1 MKLKKIFAVVVA
13 AVMAV
18 TMNAMPAFAAPESI
32 GVDASCSICKRTF
45 RYYDGNTMDGTFAK
59 TYEEYY
65 STNSINAIQN
75 TSYVYGNPE
84 HSNQILDLYV
94 AKYNQNVICS
104 SCLETKINEYK
115 TNQSTNQTGSTNVT
129 ATVSSSYTLVVPQ
142 TVAMT
147 GADGTGEKTAT
158 IPVCIKG
165 DIGEN
170 QKVTVSTVAP
180 MMKAAGSA
188 DVTATVDAPKTEWNR
203 ADVIANS
210 NEGTTSNYTVKA
222 TLTPGEWAGTATFN
236 CTLSTEETVKTI
248 SFTIDGTTY
257 NAEEGMTWTQW
268 VNSDYNSSS
277 HVVIFDGAVVL
288 KDNGGTST
296 SSGRKI
302 SGVEVTDII
311 IDGETYTLGRP
322 SIFN

>member
-65 STNSINAIQN
+65 STNSIHAIQN

-115 TNQSTNQTGSTNVT
+115 TNKSTNQTGSTNVT
-129 ATVSSSYTLVVPQ
+129 ATVSGSYTLVVPQ

-147 GADGTGEKTAT
+147 GTDGTGEKTAT

-170 QKVTVSTVAP
+170 QKVTVTTVAP
-180 MMKAAGSA
+180 VMKATGSA

-236 CTLSTEETVKTI
+236 CTLDTTTVKTI
-248 SFTIDGTTY
+248 SFTIDGAAY
-257 NAEEGMTWTQW
+257 NAEEGMTWGQW
-268 VNSDYNSSS
+268 INSDYEGAS
-277 HVVIFDGAVVL
+277 HVTLSDNDVVL
-288 KDNGGTST
+288 RDNGGTST

-302 SGVEVTDII
+302 NGVNDTDVI
-311 IDGETYTLGRP
+311 IDGEAYTLGRP
-322 SIFN
+322 SILS